1 MKIALTISS
10 IAIQRNHLG
19 WILKSL
25 LVCVTTLVHL
35 GIWTR
40 VPTQQGAAR
49 HSKFLQNT
57 GWPQEDAC
65 SPFPASTSFCSA
77 TPFSGYHLLWS
88 FCLLADEAGEEL
100 STNVHDL
107 VGQLF
112 STVSASSAGSHE
124 TSLTW
129 RDAPLCRSLLVLHD
143 LEPPVYRLGLAP
155 IASTYDVGD
164 APINPWDESG
174 PSERKGRSHSRM
186 GAGIVKQPAQRKR
199 YYRASFEAGVS
210 QRMKTKVQ
218 QMSKKTAESVPL
230 DQHEPAKVAVEGLMD
245 TRYVIN
251 LGIGSPPQTVQV
263 LLDPCSLLLGL
274 YRCLHA
280 SSLSH
285 WFAVT
290 LCLSSLLLCPPQ
302 DTHTH
307 THTQVLL
314 DTGSMLLAVFA
325 DPYVEDYV
333 HQQDRISQALGEL
346 HVARKSR
353 WCWLAAGF
361 LVGSALTVLLPMVL
375 RRISRAAGGRVP
387 TGWARTDAADSELD
401 SDEFGPRCGGGLPVA
416 ASEIP
421 PFWSPSLMRDQ
432 RVTRGPNNRVN
443 DGEYRSA
450 RWDGTGRWA

>member
-1 MKIALTISS
+1 MAPMKIALTISS

-129 RDAPLCRSLLVLHD
+129 RDAPLYRSLLVLHD

-199 YYRASFEAGVS
+199 YYRASVGAGVS
-210 QRMKTKVQ
+210 QRMKREVQ

-263 LLDPCSLLLGL
+263 LLDPCLLLLGCIAVFTL
-274 YRCLHA
+274 LL
-280 SSLSH
+280 SPTGSLSLS
-285 WFAVT
+285 ASA
-290 LCLSSLLLCPPQ
+290 LCFSVRLK
-302 DTHTH
+302 THTH
-307 THTQVLL
+307 THTHTGAGRHGLDAARGFRRPLCRGLRPPARSHITSFGRAPCRAEISLVLA
-314 DTGSMLLAVFA
+314 GSGFSRRKRPDSSTA
-325 DPYVEDYV
+325 DGFQADFTSGRRASSDRMGED
-333 HQQDRISQALGEL
+333 RC
-346 HVARKSR
+346 RR
-353 WCWLAAGF
+353 FRAGF
-361 LVGSALTVLLPMVL
+361 
-375 RRISRAAGGRVP
+375 R
-387 TGWARTDAADSELD
+387 
-401 SDEFGPRCGGGLPVA
+401 
-416 ASEIP
+416 
-421 PFWSPSLMRDQ
+421 
-432 RVTRGPNNRVN
+432 
-443 DGEYRSA
+443 
-450 RWDGTGRWA
+450 

>member
-10 IAIQRNHLG
+10 IATQRNHLG

-199 YYRASFEAGVS
+199 YSRASVGAGVS
-210 QRMKTKVQ
+210 QRMKGEVQ

-307 THTQVLL
+307 THTGAARHGLDAARGFCRPLCRGLRPPARSHITSFGRAPCRAEISLVLA
-314 DTGSMLLAVFA
+314 GSGFSRRKRPDSSPA
-325 DPYVEDYV
+325 DGFEADFTSGRRACSDRMGED
-333 HQQDRISQALGEL
+333 RCC
-346 HVARKSR
+346 RFR
-353 WCWLAAGF
+353 AGF
-361 LVGSALTVLLPMVL
+361 
-375 RRISRAAGGRVP
+375 R
-387 TGWARTDAADSELD
+387 
-401 SDEFGPRCGGGLPVA
+401 
-416 ASEIP
+416 
-421 PFWSPSLMRDQ
+421 
-432 RVTRGPNNRVN
+432 
-443 DGEYRSA
+443 
-450 RWDGTGRWA
+450 